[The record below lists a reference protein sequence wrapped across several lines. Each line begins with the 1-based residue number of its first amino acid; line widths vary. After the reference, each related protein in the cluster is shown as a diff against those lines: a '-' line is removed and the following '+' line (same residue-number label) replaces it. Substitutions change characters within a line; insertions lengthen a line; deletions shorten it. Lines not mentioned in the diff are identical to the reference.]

1 MRAKHSGNG
10 RLGFGAT
17 LNTMHESIMQ
27 RTIIRSGKFLVV
39 IVPSRFDLGL
49 GFGRLRIASLG
60 EDCRHIDWN
69 YRISIMYDF
78 LDY

>member
-1 MRAKHSGNG
+1 MQDGIMLSRTTFLEAYVCYPYMCV
-10 RLGFGAT
+10 FVC
-17 LNTMHESIMQ
+17 EPSILE
-27 RTIIRSGKFLVV
+27 TGDSDFV
-39 IVPSRFDLGL
+39 SDLGL